1 MVNRK
6 TNEQDSSAAVFD
18 PSMTATMSK
27 VEARALSKPQHEEQ
41 GPLQVEVIGGPMDG
55 SRCSVDGDSLSIG
68 RSQPNDLHLALDPMV
83 SGSHANIVREGKHYW
98 LEDKE
103 SRNGTY
109 LGDLQLDGRVSITP
123 GSCFLVGCTLIEFMP
138 H

>member
-6 TNEQDSSAAVFD
+6 TKEQDSSDVVFD

-27 VEARALSKPQHEEQ
+27 RDARAFSKPQHEDQ

-55 SRCSVDGDSLSIG
+55 SRCSVNGECLSIG

-83 SGSHANIVREGKHYW
+83 SGSHANIVREGKRYW
-98 LEDKE
+98 LEDMQ

-109 LGDLQLDGRVSITP
+109 LGDVQLDGRASITP